1 MPFVALIT
9 RNGNGMTKQNLAVG
23 RFPERQC
30 EIKSYTAG
38 NQETAGAA
46 KSQNITVA

>member
-1 MPFVALIT
+1 MPFAALIT
-9 RNGNGMTKQNLAVG
+9 RNGNGMT
-23 RFPERQC
+23 EWQC
-30 EIKSYTAG
+30 EIESYTAS